1 MDVILESFEH
11 LLDPNWIMSKGGLY
25 LVLIILFIETGL
37 FFGFFLPGDPL
48 LFISGMIIANAGD
61 GAIPFDNELYNL
73 FFWGILFVISTIL
86 GNIVGY
92 WSGNKFGYL
101 FKGNKEGK
109 RPLIKEKHIES
120 AEEFYQK
127 RGGFAILIA
136 RFLPVVRTFVP
147 IVGGIVKMDFKR
159 FMLFNILGAILW
171 VVSIT
176 TAGFLLG
183 ENQWVQDNLEWTVFG
198 IVAVVTLPVVFKMVF
213 KKKTKQEIA
222 E

>member
-120 AEEFYQK
+120 AEGFYQK

-183 ENQWVQDNLEWTVFG
+183 ENQWVQDNLEWTIFG
-198 IVAVVTLPVVFKMVF
+198 IVAVVTLPVLFKMVF
-213 KKKTKQEIA
+213 KKKPKQEVA

>member
-183 ENQWVQDNLEWTVFG
+183 ENQWVQDNLEWTIFG

-213 KKKTKQEIA
+213 KKKTKQEVA
-222 E
+222 K

>member
-183 ENQWVQDNLEWTVFG
+183 ENQWVQDNLEWTIFG

-213 KKKTKQEIA
+213 KKKPKQKVA

>member
-183 ENQWVQDNLEWTVFG
+183 ENQWVQDNLEWTIFG

-213 KKKTKQEIA
+213 KKKPKQEVA

>member
-1 MDVILESFEH
+1 MDIILESFEH

-73 FFWGILFVISTIL
+73 FFWGILFIISTIL
-86 GNIVGY
+86 GNVVGY

-120 AEEFYQK
+120 AEGFYQK

-183 ENQWVQDNLEWTVFG
+183 ENQWVQDNLEWTIFG

-213 KKKTKQEIA
+213 KKKPKQEVA

>member
-183 ENQWVQDNLEWTVFG
+183 ENQWVQDNLEWTIFG

-213 KKKTKQEIA
+213 KKKPKQEIT

>member
-213 KKKTKQEIA
+213 KKKTKQEVA
-222 E
+222 K

>member
-86 GNIVGY
+86 GNMVGY

-213 KKKTKQEIA
+213 KKKPKQEVA

>member
-1 MDVILESFEH
+1 MDIILESFEH

-120 AEEFYQK
+120 AEGFYQK

-183 ENQWVQDNLEWTVFG
+183 ENQWVQDNLEWTIFG

-213 KKKTKQEIA
+213 KKKPKQEVA

>member
-86 GNIVGY
+86 GNMVGY

-183 ENQWVQDNLEWTVFG
+183 ENQWVQDNLEWTIFG

-213 KKKTKQEIA
+213 KKKPKQEVA

>member
-183 ENQWVQDNLEWTVFG
+183 ENQWVQDNLEWTIFG
-198 IVAVVTLPVVFKMVF
+198 IVAVVTLPVLFKMVF
-213 KKKTKQEIA
+213 KKKPKQEVA

>member
-183 ENQWVQDNLEWTVFG
+183 ENQWVQDNLEWTIFG

-213 KKKTKQEIA
+213 KKKTKQEVA

>member
-73 FFWGILFVISTIL
+73 FFWGILFIISTIL
-86 GNIVGY
+86 GNMVGY

-183 ENQWVQDNLEWTVFG
+183 ENQWVQDNLEWTIFG
-198 IVAVVTLPVVFKMVF
+198 IVAVVTLPVLFKMVF
-213 KKKTKQEIA
+213 KKKPKQEVA

>member
-120 AEEFYQK
+120 AEGFYQK

-183 ENQWVQDNLEWTVFG
+183 ENQWVQDNLEWTIFG

-213 KKKTKQEIA
+213 KKKPKQEVA

>member
-1 MDVILESFEH
+1 MDIILESFEH

-73 FFWGILFVISTIL
+73 FFWGILFIISTIL

-183 ENQWVQDNLEWTVFG
+183 ENQWVQDNLEWTIFG

-213 KKKTKQEIA
+213 KKKPKQEVA

>member
-198 IVAVVTLPVVFKMVF
+198 IVAVVTLPVLFKMVF
-213 KKKTKQEIA
+213 KKKPKQEVA

>member
-183 ENQWVQDNLEWTVFG
+183 ENQWVQDNLEWTIFG

-213 KKKTKQEIA
+213 KKKPKQEVA
-222 E
+222 K

>member
-183 ENQWVQDNLEWTVFG
+183 ENQWVQDNLEWTIFG

-213 KKKTKQEIA
+213 KKKPKQEVV